1 MALLPRRNPPGGH
14 SYRSLQALH
23 VKSSAVLQDLTASHL
38 PLAPLLPLGASLL
51 VLTHSVC
58 WARSRLSRL
67 S

>member
-23 VKSSAVLQDLTASHL
+23 GTSSAVLQDLTASHL

-58 WARSRLSRL
+58 
-67 S
+67 